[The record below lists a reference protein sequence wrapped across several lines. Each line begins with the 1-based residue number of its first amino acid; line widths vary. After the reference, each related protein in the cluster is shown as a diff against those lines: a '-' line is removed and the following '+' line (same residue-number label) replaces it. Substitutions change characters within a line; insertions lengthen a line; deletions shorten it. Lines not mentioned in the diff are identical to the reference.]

1 MSYGMSDG
9 GDDLRYTISMTGVLI
24 IRRHSHSTAMI
35 YPTAEKEQALSAC
48 SAGNNGSLGREL
60 PSPGFIR
67 NDLDLT
73 PK

>member
-1 MSYGMSDG
+1 MSYGMSGG

-24 IRRHSHSTAMI
+24 IGRHSHRTAI

-67 NDLDLT
+67 DDLDLT